1 MPPGRYF
8 KDYMEDY
15 NTATMPHKKYYDLE
29 KWEMAEY
36 AKKQRA
42 AMKNADRR
50 QGFND
55 EEVQCVRQTPPP
67 RRLSFTCLF
76 APVRS
81 FFGRHTPEFARARAR
96 ARVSTRACVT
106 RRASATKLL
115 TRSC

>member
-1 MPPGRYF
+1 MVDLTISSLTKF
-8 KDYMEDY
+8 DASFEFTSIHVNY

-55 EEVQCVRQTPPP
+55 EEVQCVR
-67 RRLSFTCLF
+67 
-76 APVRS
+76 
-81 FFGRHTPEFARARAR
+81 
-96 ARVSTRACVT
+96 
-106 RRASATKLL
+106 
-115 TRSC
+115 